1 MYSNSRKRNK
11 YIFAR
16 RKKSYY
22 VVRAVGAAIGVVVLA
37 LLIMFI
43 YVNLFGINS
52 KVHLTE
58 SHPAAEINSDVMAS
72 SFIESIDD
80 GGTVSQD
87 AAVDTSALG
96 KTECTVVISIDDKE
110 KEYFIDVEIQDTT
123 PPVIECGS
131 AVNVLKGSSPDM
143 TAAAKAGDNSGE
155 EIDVRLSGDYS
166 TDEPGSFDLSFA
178 ASDSS
183 GNETIQDF
191 TLNVIDISD
200 YSSIP
205 ESLKD
210 EDGNVSFVTDKGFE
224 GNIDR
229 NGVTTVDGTV
239 IVNGSIPLQ
248 PGYGPGLT
256 ADMYNAFTEMRAAA
270 ASDGLSIYMLYGY
283 RGYSIQNSRYATM
296 TANFGEDE
304 AKLYCAEAGRS
315 EHQTG
320 LAADINT
327 SNDRANPELAA
338 EFAATDEGKWLNEN
352 CYKYGFIIRYPDGKE
367 AETGFAYAPWHVR
380 YVGKELAETLYN
392 GSDWITL
399 EEYYGLP
406 A

>member
-1 MYSNSRKRNK
+1 MYSGRRRNK

-22 VVRAVGAAIGVVVLA
+22 VVRGVGVGICIIIAA

-43 YVNLFGINS
+43 YVNLFGVNS

-58 SHPAAEINSDVMAS
+58 KRPTAEVNSDVMAS
-72 SFIESIDD
+72 SFIASIDD
-80 GGTVSQD
+80 GGSVSSD
-87 AAVDTSALG
+87 VKVDTSAIG
-96 KTECTVVISIDDKE
+96 TTECTLIVSIDGKE
-110 KEYFIDVEIQDTT
+110 KEYYMDVEIEDTT
-123 PPVIECGS
+123 APVIECGS
-131 AVNVLKGSSPDM
+131 SINVLAGSNPDM
-143 TAAAKAGDNSGE
+143 TSIAKASDNSGE
-155 EIDVRLSGDYS
+155 NIEPKLSGDYDTS
-166 TDEPGSFDLSFA
+166 KAGSFDLSFS

-183 GNETIQDF
+183 GNESEQYF

-210 EDGNVSFVTDKGFE
+210 EDGNVSFVTDKGFK

-239 IVNGSIPLQ
+239 IVNNDIQLPSSYA
-248 PGYGPGLT
+248 PGING
-256 ADMYNAFTEMRAAA
+256 AAYNAFVELQNAAA
-270 ASDGLSIYMLYGY
+270 ADDIRLYMAYGFRSY
-283 RGYSIQNSRYATM
+283 AVQNSRYATM
-296 TANFGEDE
+296 VRNFGED
-304 AKLYCAEAGRS
+304 AVTGFCAEAGFS
-315 EHQTG
+315 EHQSG
-320 LAADINT
+320 LAFDVNTANDSADP
-327 SNDRANPELAA
+327 DLAG
-338 EFAATDEGKWLNEN
+338 EFAESDAGKWLIEN

-367 AETGFAYAPWHVR
+367 SETGFAYAPWHVR

-392 GSDWITL
+392 GGDWITL
-399 EEYYGLP
+399 ENYYRLP

>member
-1 MYSNSRKRNK
+1 
-11 YIFAR
+11 
-16 RKKSYY
+16 
-22 VVRAVGAAIGVVVLA
+22 
-37 LLIMFI
+37 
-43 YVNLFGINS
+43 
-52 KVHLTE
+52 
-58 SHPAAEINSDVMAS
+58 
-72 SFIESIDD
+72 
-80 GGTVSQD
+80 
-87 AAVDTSALG
+87 
-96 KTECTVVISIDDKE
+96 
-110 KEYFIDVEIQDTT
+110 
-123 PPVIECGS
+123 
-131 AVNVLKGSSPDM
+131 
-143 TAAAKAGDNSGE
+143 
-155 EIDVRLSGDYS
+155 
-166 TDEPGSFDLSFA
+166 
-178 ASDSS
+178 
-183 GNETIQDF
+183 
-191 TLNVIDISD
+191 
-200 YSSIP
+200 
-205 ESLKD
+205 
-210 EDGNVSFVTDKGFE
+210 
-224 GNIDR
+224 
-229 NGVTTVDGTV
+229 
-239 IVNGSIPLQ
+239 
-248 PGYGPGLT
+248 
-256 ADMYNAFTEMRAAA
+256 
-270 ASDGLSIYMLYGY
+270 MLYGY

>member
-96 KTECTVVISIDDKE
+96 NTECTVVISIDGKE
-110 KEYFIDVEIQDTT
+110 KEYFMDVEIQDTT

-143 TAAAKAGDNSGE
+143 TTAAKAGDM
-155 EIDVRLSGDYS
+155 R
-166 TDEPGSFDLSFA
+166 
-178 ASDSS
+178 
-183 GNETIQDF
+183 
-191 TLNVIDISD
+191 
-200 YSSIP
+200 
-205 ESLKD
+205 K
-210 EDGNVSFVTDKGFE
+210 
-224 GNIDR
+224 
-229 NGVTTVDGTV
+229 
-239 IVNGSIPLQ
+239 
-248 PGYGPGLT
+248 
-256 ADMYNAFTEMRAAA
+256 NA
-270 ASDGLSIYMLYGY
+270 
-283 RGYSIQNSRYATM
+283 
-296 TANFGEDE
+296 
-304 AKLYCAEAGRS
+304 
-315 EHQTG
+315 
-320 LAADINT
+320 
-327 SNDRANPELAA
+327 
-338 EFAATDEGKWLNEN
+338 
-352 CYKYGFIIRYPDGKE
+352 
-367 AETGFAYAPWHVR
+367 
-380 YVGKELAETLYN
+380 
-392 GSDWITL
+392 
-399 EEYYGLP
+399 
-406 A
+406 

>member
-1 MYSNSRKRNK
+1 MRYRIIADSSCD
-11 YIFAR
+11 
-16 RKKSYY
+16 
-22 VVRAVGAAIGVVVLA
+22 L
-37 LLIMFI
+37 
-43 YVNLFGINS
+43 
-52 KVHLTE
+52 
-58 SHPAAEINSDVMAS
+58 PSD
-72 SFIESIDD
+72 FLKDD
-80 GGTVSQD
+80 GIDFS
-87 AAVDTSALG
+87 
-96 KTECTVVISIDDKE
+96 VVPLKISIDGKE